1 MTFAYATFTL
11 GSILLYS
18 AFTGKSVIDIIMGT
32 GEPGTVSDQPLTA
45 GDSASS
51 SSGTTSSN
59 HVSIGNQTGSSMYK
73 GVEICNWIIAIIKQA
88 EKDVGPLQPTSGVRK
103 GFDPHTATGQTEHSG
118 CSGKGGPGSG
128 AVDFGGYGGS
138 PDADKFR
145 KWLATHGNPM
155 RGGESYGDRGHFSKD
170 GH

>member
-32 GEPGTVSDQPLTA
+32 GEAGSVSDTSLL
-45 GDSASS
+45 GDSSSS
-51 SSGTTSSN
+51 SSGTTNTN
-59 HVSIGNQTGSSMYK
+59 HISAGSQTGSSVYK
-73 GVEICNWIIAIIKQA
+73 GVTICNWIIAIIKQA
-88 EKDVGPLQPTSGVRK
+88 EKDVGPLQPTSGVRH
-103 GFDPHTATGQTEHSG
+103 GVDPHTASGQTEHSG

-145 KWLATHGNPM
+145 KWL
-155 RGGESYGDRGHFSKD
+155 
-170 GH
+170 